1 MIVFGVPTKV
11 VKDYKG
17 SMADD
22 ENGPVICAIKTLRKN
37 FPQLLV
43 CADVCM
49 CAYTGEYPFL
59 LSKITVNLNNET
71 IFNHYVIFKLKFH
84 FLKLF

>member
-1 MIVFGVPTKV
+1 MINKGVIVFGVPTKV

-22 ENGPVICAIKTLRKN
+22 ENGPVIRAIKTLRKN

-49 CAYTGEYPFL
+49 CAYTGEYTFL
-59 LSKITVNLNNET
+59 LYDKYFQSFYLYFI
-71 IFNHYVIFKLKFH
+71 
-84 FLKLF
+84 LFEYIKP